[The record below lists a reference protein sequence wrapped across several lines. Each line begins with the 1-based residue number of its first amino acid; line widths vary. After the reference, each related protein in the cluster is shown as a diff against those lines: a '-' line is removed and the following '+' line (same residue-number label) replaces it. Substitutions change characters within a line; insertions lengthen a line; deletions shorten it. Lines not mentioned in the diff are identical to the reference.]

1 MKYWNREFIFK
12 EIYILSDWLNAIRS
26 VILSFATFIFALASV
41 LFVVLIVFDFGF
53 NKDALHSKNIQFSYL
68 VIFVALF
75 CTKLLNELASFR
87 TKKWFAL
94 LFTAVILGGALIT
107 LLIHFK
113 RIYISSLWLQGIFL
127 GQHALILWSLAL
139 MLTETYRLG
148 RYIATINIS
157 VSFLF
162 AGSFLMMI
170 LIGSGFLMLPSA
182 TTRPIPYI
190 NAFFTATSAVCVTGL
205 TVEDTSTVFTP
216 AGKWIIMFLI
226 QIGGLGIMTFT
237 AFFRYIFLGTSS
249 FKDRFIMKDLF
260 SSENLGDLY
269 KIVIKIILFTV
280 FIEGVG
286 TFLIYSSVEGYWLVK
301 LHDATFHAISAFCNA
316 GFSVY
321 PEGFFTASV
330 RFNYRLQLV
339 ICALIILGGIGFPL
353 LLRLYQ
359 YLKYRASSL
368 LYFLVGRKKAYEVV
382 RLSVGERLALKT
394 TIMLIIGGAIA
405 CFCFE
410 GLGLS
415 QSGEGLIMETMAAF
429 FASVSAR
436 TAGFNV
442 VDLAKW
448 SSPTVFVVIFLMWV
462 GASPGSTG
470 GGIKTTTMAIAIKS
484 VISFLK
490 GKTEVEIYDREIGVS
505 TVFRV
510 FSIILLSML
519 FIFAGFMLLL
529 LLEPAKQPHQLLF
542 ECVSAFSTTG
552 LSIADTKGLTNC
564 SKLVLII
571 LMFVGRVSPFVLL
584 SGFMAKKT
592 DRFYRLPVE
601 NIRIN

>member
-1 MKYWNREFIFK
+1 MMHWNRESIFK
-12 EIYILSDWLNAIRS
+12 KIYILSDWLNVIRS
-26 VILSFATFIFALASV
+26 VLISFAAFIFALASL
-41 LFVVLIVFDFGF
+41 LFVILVIFDLGF
-53 NKDALHSKNIQFSYL
+53 SKDALHDKSIQLSYS

-87 TKKWFAL
+87 IKKWFAF
-94 LFTAVILGGALIT
+94 LFNAVILGGALIA
-107 LLIHFK
+107 LLVHFK
-113 RIYISSLWLQGIFL
+113 WIHISSLWLQPIFQ
-127 GQHALILWSLAL
+127 GQKAIILWSLVL
-139 MLTETYRLG
+139 MVTETPRLG

-157 VSFLF
+157 ASFLF
-162 AGSFLMMI
+162 AGSFLLTI
-170 LIGSGFLMLPSA
+170 LTGSGLLMLPNA

-190 NAFFTATSAVCVTGL
+190 NALFTATSAVCVTGL
-205 TVEDTSTVFTP
+205 TVEDTSVVFTP
-216 AGKWIIMFLI
+216 IGKGIIMVLI

-249 FKDRFIMKDLF
+249 FKDRFMMKDLF
-260 SSENLGDLY
+260 SSENLSSLY
-269 KIVIKIILFTV
+269 KIVIKILLFTF

-286 TFLIYSSVEGYWLVK
+286 VFLIYSSVEGYWLFK
-301 LHDATFHAISAFCNA
+301 LQDATFHAISAFCNA

-321 PEGFFTASV
+321 PEGFFTASI
-330 RFNYRLQLV
+330 RFNYWLQLV

-359 YLKYRASSL
+359 YLKYRTSSL
-368 LYFLVGRKKAYEVV
+368 LYLLAGRKKAHEVI

-394 TIMLIIGGAIA
+394 TIMLILGGTIA
-405 CFCFE
+405 CFWFE
-410 GLGLS
+410 GLGS
-415 QSGEGLIMETMAAF
+415 SHSGGLIREIMAAF

-442 VDLAKW
+442 VDLATW

-462 GASPGSTG
+462 GTSPGSTG
-470 GGIKTTTMAIAIKS
+470 GGIKTTTMAVAVKS

-490 GKTEVEIYDREIGVS
+490 GRTELEIYDREIGVP

-519 FIFAGFMLLL
+519 FVFVGFMLLL
-529 LLEPAKQPHQLLF
+529 VLEPTKQPHQLLF

-552 LSIADTKGLTNC
+552 LSIADTKGLTNY

-571 LMFVGRVSPFVLL
+571 LMFVGRVSPVVLL

-601 NIRIN
+601 DIKIN